1 MASYFF
7 FPRNFSLAPLA
18 LTNRYLNA
26 TNEFSERQSIN
37 KNKTQIQPLVNSSG
51 IVEIWRQD
59 FDFSRFGL
67 FLSFFQIF
75 LHYFIILSFISTNCT
90 PLQHL
95 EFLYCNNWQVFLNLK
110 KKSKIHPIKMDLPL
124 KKTIKLE
131 FLFSKTVF
139 TILWRIE
146 WAIELKGG
154 PLVKIF

>member
-1 MASYFF
+1 MSSNPGGFILF
-7 FPRNFSLAPLA
+7 FPRNCSLAPLA
-18 LTNRYLNA
+18 ITNRYLNA

-95 EFLYCNNWQVFLNLK
+95 EFLCCNNWQVFLNLK
-110 KKSKIHPIKMDLPL
+110 KKIENSPWWNDFTCQKI
-124 KKTIKLE
+124 
-131 FLFSKTVF
+131 
-139 TILWRIE
+139 
-146 WAIELKGG
+146 A
-154 PLVKIF
+154 